1 MGEMSEQK
9 IIAFMKILHS
19 MGFSKGVGVCITA
32 MVADDVEK
40 ADQVVKFIETNPN
53 VSESDL
59 LKKTQE
65 ICNNIDNDKEI
76 DL

>member
-19 MGFSKGVGVCITA
+19 MGLSKGVGVCITA

-40 ADQVVKFIETNPN
+40 ADQVVKFIEANPN

-65 ICNNIDNDKEI
+65 ICDSVDFRKKKH
-76 DL
+76 